1 MKRLRQILPPR
12 ELAVVEQREGEGG
25 DGRHWGRKW

>member
-12 ELAVVEQREGEGG
+12 ELAVVEQREGEELG
-25 DGRHWGRKW
+25 DGHH